1 MSVSRILVWMRPN
14 DYKQILNCKTPK
26 HKNTKNTNKNVNNFL
41 LQKYLLKKTTTTTT
55 TKNNKT
61 KQNKTKNIYIR
72 SSFPPIFST
81 ETFYV
86 RKKFQWMFF
95 FYLCSVSR

>member
-55 TKNNKT
+55 KNNKT

-95 FYLCSVSR
+95 FEQSSVSR

>member
-61 KQNKTKNIYIR
+61 KQNKKYIY
-72 SSFPPIFST
+72 
-81 ETFYV
+81 
-86 RKKFQWMFF
+86 
-95 FYLCSVSR
+95 

>member
-41 LQKYLLKKTTTTTT
+41 LQKYLLKTTTTTT
-55 TKNNKT
+55 TT

-95 FYLCSVSR
+95 FEQSSVSR